1 MNEESRPLTD
11 ILSPDAIARIDAWI
25 AKFPADRKRAAVLSA
40 LRIAQEENDNYLSE
54 PVMKAVADYLEIPRI
69 AVYEVATFYTMF
81 NLEKP
86 GRHVV
91 SLCTNVSCML
101 AGSDRLLQVFREQYG
116 IGPGETSADG
126 RITLKEVECMAAC
139 GGAPM
144 CEVGRQYHEN
154 LTPDTLTTLLEGL
167 D

>member
-1 MNEESRPLTD
+1 MSAETRPLTD
-11 ILSPDAIARIDAWI
+11 MLSADAMARIDAWI

-40 LRIAQEENDNYLSE
+40 LRIAQAENDNYLSE
-54 PVMKAVADYLEIPRI
+54 PLMKAVADYLEIPRI
-69 AVYEVATFYTMF
+69 AVFEVATFYTMYH
-81 NLEKP
+81 LERP

-116 IGPGETSADG
+116 IEPGETSADG

-144 CEVGRQYHEN
+144 CEVGQQYHEN
-154 LTPDTLTTLLEGL
+154 LTTESLTTLLEGL